1 MKLIEDLILLI
12 SYLSKIDESY
22 LNQAKELLDKIDIVN
37 KKEELLIEIFEKLWS
52 KNDEDRLNKL
62 KEIKALGQ
70 IRSFKLN

>member
-1 MKLIEDLILLI
+1 M
-12 SYLSKIDESY
+12 SKIDESY